1 MYESELL
8 MQSYEA
14 MNKSTWIWNFWD
26 LEEKQPP
33 DLGFTVH
40 RIWIG
45 ARRSRTAGALAGA
58 AGRGGRRGARRRC
71 GGGRRARQR
80 AAARAAGL
88 EEDGG
93 GVAEEA
99 AADIGP
105 AGALP
110 RPSGPVRARV
120 AARHVV
126 PRHWLRAAA
135 AMRPVGADVS
145 GRRG

>member
-1 MYESELL
+1 MAG
-8 MQSYEA
+8 EA
-14 MNKSTWIWNFWD
+14 
-26 LEEKQPP
+26 EEAAAGGGEAARP
-33 DLGFTVH
+33 
-40 RIWIG
+40 
-45 ARRSRTAGALAGA
+45 ARR
-58 AGRGGRRGARRRC
+58 
-71 GGGRRARQR
+71 R

-99 AADIGP
+99 AAGVGP

-110 RPSGPVRARV
+110 GPSGPVRAREAAHHV
-120 AARHVV
+120 A
-126 PRHWLRAAA
+126 PCHWLRAAA